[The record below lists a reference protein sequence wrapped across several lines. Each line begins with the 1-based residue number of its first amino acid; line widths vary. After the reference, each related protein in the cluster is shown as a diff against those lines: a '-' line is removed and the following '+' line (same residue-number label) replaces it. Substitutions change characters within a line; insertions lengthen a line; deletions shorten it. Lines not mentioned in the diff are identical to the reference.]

1 MKKNDVINLD
11 IIDVTIEGT
20 GIGRFENIAVFVP
33 NAALG
38 DKLKV
43 RVIKINKNY
52 VIGKIEDII
61 KPSTDRI
68 ESDCACY
75 KKCGGCAFR
84 HISYESELNIKYNHV
99 HNCLT
104 RIGGFKNINISPIIG
119 SKEINGYRN
128 KSQVPVRKDAS
139 NNIVTGF
146 FSNHSHRII
155 DCNECLLHPK
165 EFNIIVNAIKEWIIK
180 YKISPYDEEKNTGLI
195 RHIYLRKA
203 ESTDE
208 IMICLVVNGN
218 DIPFKEELL
227 NIISMLN
234 INIVSVVINSNL
246 KKTNVILGDKCKVL
260 FGKEYITDKLFDL
273 KFDISPLSFYQV
285 NRKQTEV
292 LYSLV
297 KEHLKNIKNSNI
309 IDLYCGIGTIGL
321 CLASNVSK
329 VTGIEI
335 VEQAVKDA
343 YRNASKNN
351 IKNAEFICSDAS
363 ELEKNIK
370 DISDNLGAV
379 ILDPPRKGC
388 SSELIQDVI
397 KLKPNNIIYV
407 SCNPATLARDL
418 KLICENNYSIEEVT
432 PVDMFPRT
440 SHVETVV
447 LLSRKD
453 II

>member
-1 MKKNDVINLD
+1 MKKNDVIDLD

-43 RVIKINKNY
+43 RIIKVNKNY
-52 VIGKIEDII
+52 VIGKIENII
-61 KPSTDRI
+61 IPSADRI
-68 ESDCACY
+68 ESDCPCY

-104 RIGGFKNINISPIIG
+104 RIGGFKNINVSPIIA
-119 SKEINGYRN
+119 SKEVNGYRN
-128 KSQVPVRKDAS
+128 KSQVPVRKDVD
-139 NNIVTGF
+139 NNITIGF

-155 DCNECLLHPK
+155 NCNECLLHPK
-165 EFNIIVNAIKEWIIK
+165 EFNIIVNAIKQWIIK
-180 YKISPYDEEKNTGLI
+180 YNISPYNEEKNTGLI

-203 ESTDE
+203 ESTSE
-208 IMICLVVNGN
+208 IMICLVINGN

-227 NIISMLN
+227 NILSTLN
-234 INIVSVVINSNL
+234 INIVSVLINSNL
-246 KKTNVILGDKCKVL
+246 KKTNVILGDKCKVI

-297 KEHLKNIKNSNI
+297 KEYLKNVKNSNI

-363 ELEKNIK
+363 KLKKNIE
-370 DISDNLGAV
+370 DISNNLGAI

-388 SSELIQDVI
+388 SIELIQDVV
-397 KLKPNNIIYV
+397 KLKPNKIIYV

-418 KLICENNYSIEEVT
+418 KLICENNYNIEKVT

-447 LLSRKD
+447 LLSRQKND
-453 II
+453 